1 VVSARRV
8 QGIDVGAI
16 ERAVREAERHTSGE
30 IRVAIPSFLPR
41 LFPLGDVRAAAERAF
56 TALGMDRT
64 RERNGVLLYIAP
76 RRRRFAIVGDVGV
89 HARVTAAF
97 WNVLAAHLTET
108 LRAGDLTAAL
118 QGAIAEIGACLATHF
133 PAPAGENV
141 NELPDA
147 LTRR

>member
-1 VVSARRV
+1 MVSARRV
-8 QGIDVGAI
+8 QGIDVGAV
-16 ERAVREAERHTSGE
+16 ERAVREAEQRTSGE
-30 IRVAIPSFLPR
+30 IRVAIPR
-41 LFPLGDVRAAAERAF
+41 LFPRFLPWGDVRRAAERAF
-56 TALGMDRT
+56 TALGMERT
-64 RERNGVLLYIAP
+64 RERNGVLLYVAP

-97 WNVLAAHLTET
+97 WDELAAHLRET

-118 QGAIAEIGACLATHF
+118 QTAIAEIGGRLATHF
-133 PAPAGENV
+133 PAPSGENT

>member
-16 ERAVREAERHTSGE
+16 ERAVREAERRTSGE
-30 IRVAIPSFLPR
+30 IRVAIPRFLPR
-41 LFPLGDVRAAAERAF
+41 LFPWGDVRPAAERAF
-56 TALGMDRT
+56 TALGMERT

-76 RRRRFAIVGDVGV
+76 CRRRFAIVGDVGV

-97 WNVLAAHLTET
+97 WDELALQLRET

-118 QGAIAEIGACLATHF
+118 ERAIAEIGGRLATHF
-133 PAPAGENV
+133 PAPTGENV